1 MFSMMSYTRIVTFV
15 QIRQKIDHH
24 VTLKILIGRFSRNL
38 FSRTAEGIEL
48 KSGIYVTMNV
58 LTCVVTVCAIWKF
71 KMATSGGQSLHWN
84 PMGKQHFH
92 LLLENSRTEFNQ
104 TWQRCFLWGPKKLSW
119 FVLTR
124 PTHWALSLVCIG
136 KFVMPIILTW
146 VLFCSKCAELLLD
159 QEKQRVTNLKD
170 GPRFFW
176 DHILPTA
183 HVNSSFIISQ
193 SHTNDDP

>member
-1 MFSMMSYTRIVTFV
+1 MSCYFCADSSKNMATMWLWKFWLVDFQETSSQEPLKGLNWNLVYMFLWMS
-15 QIRQKIDHH
+15 
-24 VTLKILIGRFSRNL
+24 
-38 FSRTAEGIEL
+38 
-48 KSGIYVTMNV
+48 

-84 PMGKQHFH
+84 PMGNNIFI

-124 PTHWALSLVCIG
+124 PTYWVLSLLCIG
-136 KFVMPIILTW
+136 QFVMPIILTW

-159 QEKQRVTNLKD
+159 QEKQRVT
-170 GPRFFW
+170 
-176 DHILPTA
+176 I
-183 HVNSSFIISQ
+183 
-193 SHTNDDP
+193 